1 MTDRPAL
8 LLLPGL
14 LCDEQLW
21 RDQAEALR
29 DVAHI
34 TIADLTRDD
43 DLDAMARRA
52 IADMPPRFAVAGLSM
67 GGYVALAILRLV
79 PGRVTRLCILDSSAR
94 PDSADQARRRRG
106 LIALTRAGRFRGVT
120 PRLLPQLVHPARLGD
135 AALTGAVM
143 AMAERVGKEAFIR
156 QQRAI
161 LGRPDSR
168 PMLPALRMPC
178 TIAVGDGDRL
188 TPPEHAREMATLIPG
203 AELIL
208 LSGCGHLPP
217 MEDPGATTDL
227 LRRWLLDRAE
237 ALGHNADMSGT

>member
-1 MTDRPAL
+1 MTERPAL

-14 LCDEQLW
+14 LCDARLW
-21 RDQAEALR
+21 RDQAAALAAAAR
-29 DVAHI
+29 I
-34 TIADLTRDD
+34 SIADLTLDD

-67 GGYVALAILRLV
+67 GGYVAWAILRLA
-79 PGRVTRLCILDSSAR
+79 PERVTRLCILDSSAR
-94 PDSADQARRRRG
+94 ADSAEQARRRRG

-135 AALTGAVM
+135 AVLTGEVM
-143 AMAERVGKEAFIR
+143 AMAGRVGKEAFIR

-168 PMLPALRMPC
+168 PLLPALRMPC
-178 TIAVGDGDRL
+178 TIAVGEGDQL

-208 LSGCGHLPP
+208 LAGCGHLPP
-217 MEDPGATTDL
+217 MEDPEATTDL
-227 LRRWLLDRAE
+227 LRGWLLDRAE
-237 ALGHNADMSGT
+237 AAGHNPVP